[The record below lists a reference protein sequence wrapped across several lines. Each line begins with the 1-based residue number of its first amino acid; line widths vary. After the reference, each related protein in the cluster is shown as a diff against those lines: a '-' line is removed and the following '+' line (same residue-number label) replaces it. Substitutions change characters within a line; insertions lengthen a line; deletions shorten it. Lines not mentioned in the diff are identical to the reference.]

1 MWSIY
6 AQEASYQG
14 ACQLHVAVYN
24 AQCMDVDHV
33 SYGQTEQSEEAHILR
48 QGFTVAVYPRQFVE
62 YVGVREVAAMRD
74 DLDLGGYSRVPRWI
88 SMCDIWG

>member
-24 AQCMDVDHV
+24 AQCMNVDHV
-33 SYGQTEQSEEAHILR
+33 PYGQTEQSEEARILR
-48 QGFTVAVYPRQFVE
+48 QGFAVAVYPRQFVE
-62 YVGVREVAAMRD
+62 DVGVREVAAMRD
-74 DLDLGGYSRVPRWI
+74 DMDLGGYPRISRGI
-88 SMCDIWG
+88 SMCDI